1 MFKKIQNIH
10 FVGIGGIGMSGI
22 AEVLLNLGYQVSGSD
37 LRTNTVTDRLV
48 RLGGKIQEG
57 HRAENV
63 HQAQVV
69 VISSAVSTDN
79 VEVSEAHRLQ
89 IPVIP
94 RAEMLAELMRM
105 KYGIAVAGS
114 HGKTSTTSMA
124 ALVLERSGLDPT
136 IVIGGRL
143 NVLGS
148 NAKLGHG
155 EFLVAEADE
164 SDRSFLKLNPTI
176 AVVTNIDREHLDTY
190 RDLADIQSTFV
201 DFANKV
207 PFYGAAILCLDDRN
221 VQALLPRITRRV
233 VSYGTSVQ
241 ADLTASR
248 LQLSAGGST
257 FQVRLH
263 GKPLGEARLNVPGK
277 HSVLNA
283 LAVIGVGLELDLPLG
298 KITAALSEFQGA
310 ERRFQLKGEIDGIRV
325 YDDYGHHPTEIE
337 TILETAALQ
346 EDRRLVVVFQ
356 PHRYSRTQ
364 LLLEEF
370 PQAFNQAEL
379 LILTDIYAA
388 GEKSIPGIDGVLLA
402 ETIKQHGHR
411 RVRFVSNLDM
421 ALEVLD
427 QEAELGDLVLTLGAG
442 DVYKVG
448 ERFLKRRMERQTD
461 GDRNDS
467 SEAGKA

>member
-22 AEVLLNLGYQVSGSD
+22 AEVLLNLGYRVSGSD
-37 LRTNTVTDRLV
+37 LRLNPVTERLV
-48 RLGGKIQEG
+48 RLGGIIQEG

-69 VISSAVSTDN
+69 VISSAVGNENT
-79 VEVSEAHRLQ
+79 EVLEAHRLQ

-105 KYGIAVAGS
+105 KYGVAVAGS

-124 ALVLERSGLDPT
+124 ALVLERAGLDPT

-190 RDLADIQSTFV
+190 RDLADIQNTFV
-201 DFANKV
+201 DFVNKV
-207 PFYGAAILCLDDRN
+207 PFYGAAIMCLDDHN
-221 VQALLPRITRRV
+221 VQALLPRITRRI
-233 VSYGTSVQ
+233 VSYGTSIQ
-241 ADLTASR
+241 ADLTANR
-248 LQLSAGGST
+248 LQLEAGGSS

-263 GKPLGEARLNVPGK
+263 GKTLGEVKLNVPGR
-277 HSVLNA
+277 HNVLNA
-283 LAVIGVGLELDLPLG
+283 LAVIGVGLELDLSLE
-298 KITAALSEFQGA
+298 KIAEALREFQGA
-310 ERRFQLKGEIDGIRV
+310 ERRFQFKGEIDGIHV

-337 TILETAALQ
+337 TILRTAALQ

-364 LLLEEF
+364 HLLQEF
-370 PQAFNQAEL
+370 PQAFNQAEM

-388 GEKSIPGIDGVLLA
+388 GEKPIPGINGALLA
-402 ETIKQHGHR
+402 EIIKQHGHR
-411 RVRFVSNLDM
+411 QVRFVSNLDM

-427 QEAELGDLVLTLGAG
+427 QEAQPGDLVLTLGAG
-442 DVYKVG
+442 DVFKVG
-448 ERFLKRRMERQTD
+448 ERFLKRRGEKQPG
-461 GDRNDS
+461 GDQGVS
-467 SEAGKA
+467 T

>member
-22 AEVLLNLGYQVSGSD
+22 AEVLLNLGYRVSGSD
-37 LRTNTVTDRLV
+37 LRLNPVTERLV
-48 RLGGKIQEG
+48 RLGGIIQEG

-69 VISSAVSTDN
+69 VISSAVGNENT
-79 VEVSEAHRLQ
+79 EVLEAHRLQ

-105 KYGIAVAGS
+105 KYGVAVAGS

-124 ALVLERSGLDPT
+124 ALVLERAGLDPT

-190 RDLADIQSTFV
+190 RDLADIQNTFV
-201 DFANKV
+201 DFVNKV
-207 PFYGAAILCLDDRN
+207 PFYGAAIMCLDDHN
-221 VQALLPRITRRV
+221 VQALLPRITRRI
-233 VSYGTSVQ
+233 VSYGTSIQ
-241 ADLTASR
+241 ADLTANR
-248 LQLSAGGST
+248 LQLEAGGSS

-263 GKPLGEARLNVPGK
+263 GKPLGEVKLNVPGR
-277 HSVLNA
+277 HNVLNA
-283 LAVIGVGLELDLPLG
+283 LAVIGVGLELDLSLE
-298 KITAALSEFQGA
+298 KIAEALREFQGA
-310 ERRFQLKGEIDGIRV
+310 ERRFQFKGEIDGIHV

-337 TILETAALQ
+337 TILRTAALQ

-364 LLLEEF
+364 HLLQEF
-370 PQAFNQAEL
+370 PQAFNQAEM

-388 GEKSIPGIDGVLLA
+388 GEKPIPGINGALLA
-402 ETIKQHGHR
+402 EIIKQHGHR
-411 RVRFVSNLDM
+411 QVRFVSNLDM

-427 QEAELGDLVLTLGAG
+427 QEAQPGDLVLTLGAG
-442 DVYKVG
+442 DVFKVG
-448 ERFLKRRMERQTD
+448 ERFLKRRGEKQPG
-461 GDRNDS
+461 GDQGVS
-467 SEAGKA
+467 T